1 MVRKVKVL
9 IALIAVLCTLLC
21 AQAQASTHAI
31 YDSGTLSTTYV
42 TYFRDI
48 VSGIGFNENY
58 VAFRS
63 DQYTYILVVGVLEYN
78 NGIITLVGES
88 AKEYKYYAETTS
100 GYNSQYRYSVGTL
113 NDFSVDTSNYI
124 IYSDVGDYPQL
135 IERGA
140 KIESITAIIL
150 CIFIVMYI
158 VRNIFR
164 SR

>member
-1 MVRKVKVL
+1 MVRQVGKIVCMV
-9 IALIAVLCTLLC
+9 ALISALLC
-21 AQAQASTHAI
+21 APVRAATHSI
-31 YDSGTLSTTYV
+31 YDSGNLSTTYV
-42 TYFRDI
+42 TYFEDI

-63 DQYTYILVVGVLEYN
+63 DQYTYILIVGELEYN
-78 NGIITLVGES
+78 NGSITLVGDT
-88 AKEYKYYAETTS
+88 AKEYKYYAEITS
-100 GYNSQYRYSVGTL
+100 GYNSQYRYSVDTL
-113 NDFSVDTSNYI
+113 NDFSLDTGNYI

-164 SR
+164 HR